1 MCLRD
6 VKRKEQLQ
14 KLLFPEGIVYD
25 LKNNTFRTDRVNV
38 IFMLM
43 AHLANNTGAK
53 EKGQTNALAC
63 LSLSAEKQGFEPWI
77 PFDRYTHFPGVPLQ
91 PLEHLSVSSVRAAKV
106 MIPGV
111 GKKFFSLI

>member
-1 MCLRD
+1 MFVAIAEKAVTISTELNTAWASGD

-43 AHLANNTGAK
+43 AQLANNTGAK
-53 EKGQTNALAC
+53 EKGQTNALAFVC
-63 LSLSAEKQGFEPWI
+63 
-77 PFDRYTHFPGVPLQ
+77 PFLRTG
-91 PLEHLSVSSVRAAKV
+91 SSK
-106 MIPGV
+106 I
-111 GKKFFSLI
+111 I